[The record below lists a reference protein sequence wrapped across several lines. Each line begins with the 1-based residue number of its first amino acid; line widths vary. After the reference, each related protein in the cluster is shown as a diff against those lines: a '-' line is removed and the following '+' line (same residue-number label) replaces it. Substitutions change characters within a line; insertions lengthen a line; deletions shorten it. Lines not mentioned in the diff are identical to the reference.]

1 MCKFMVHEII
11 IPGDPVPQKQT
22 RFARGRAYDPSSKDK
37 ERIRKYLWAARPEQP
52 LDGPVD
58 AVFKF
63 FFEIPKSYTR
73 AQRMGIAKSGYMHTK
88 KPDADNCAYLITNAL
103 KGLWIV
109 DDSQI
114 VNLFIIK
121 RYTLESARTI
131 VRLCLA

>member
-1 MCKFMVHEII
+1 MHEFMLHEII

-58 AVFKF
+58 VVIKL

-73 AQRMGIAKSGYMHTK
+73 AQRMGIAESGYMHTK

-114 VNLFIIK
+114 VDLFVYK
-121 RYTLESARTI
+121 RYSPLHGKTI
-131 VRLCLA
+131 IEVQRV

>member
-1 MCKFMVHEII
+1 MHEFMLHEII

-58 AVFKF
+58 VVVKF
-63 FFEIPKSYTR
+63 FFQIPKSYTR

-103 KGLWIV
+103 KGIWIV

-114 VNLFIIK
+114 VDLFVCK
-121 RYTLESARTI
+121 RYSPLHGETI
-131 VRLCLA
+131 IEIERV